1 MDFATANYKK
11 DTKLTVKKKMDGQ
24 NGEDRVKK
32 ESNKR
37 MNKSKQEK
45 ETERKTTTP
54 ELFLDHLSRKLANL
68 DVIKTGSAQ
77 SSTSNKCKNYS
88 LKPFS

>member
-1 MDFATANYKK
+1 M
-11 DTKLTVKKKMDGQ
+11 
-24 NGEDRVKK
+24 EDRVKK

-54 ELFLDHLSRKLANL
+54 GLFLDHLSRKQANL

-77 SSTSNKCKNYS
+77 SSTSNECENYS